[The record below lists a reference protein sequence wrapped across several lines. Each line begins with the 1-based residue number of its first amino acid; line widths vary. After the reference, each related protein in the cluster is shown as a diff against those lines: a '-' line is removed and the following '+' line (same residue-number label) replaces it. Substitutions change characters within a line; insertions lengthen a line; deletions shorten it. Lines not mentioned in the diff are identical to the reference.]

1 MANTGWDELHQLFEV
16 DDFEVLHVEEIA
28 KITRMHV
35 ESVRRW
41 CRSGKLPSYQFGG
54 KFIVT
59 GSDFKEFMRRSR
71 VKPKWIQEFERV
83 SSVE

>member
-1 MANTGWDELHQLFEV
+1 MRNLEFDDIHQLFNV

-28 KITRMHV
+28 KLTKMHV

-59 GSDFKEFMRRSR
+59 GSDFKTFMKRSK
-71 VKPKWIQEFERV
+71 VKPKWEQGIKKDL
-83 SSVE
+83 SSE